1 MNGTHIVFDDLVR
14 CVIEGEATEEEL
26 QDLAAMMRNN
36 SELQDRYCQ
45 QMYIHALLSCHKGQ
59 EWPKEDGDAI
69 QCLCSETHAQEEAE
83 AGKRPR
89 SRGRGWV
96 SPGNGWKIAAVMA
109 VVLSGAA
116 VWFVAQH
123 AARRMCDETGVK
135 GSAAF
140 SFPTVRLVAQKNV
153 RGLDLPETLPG
164 MMRQESGETVLQL
177 RTGVEMT
184 IIGPSS
190 LNIRSGMQVVLE
202 SGQMLANV
210 PHWATGFTV
219 YANNLEIYDLG
230 TVFCVQADRHSAD
243 VFVLKGR
250 VQVNETLQ
258 EWGEEL
264 CGEDVGLCEAGEG
277 VRALAGEAP
286 MKFASDW
293 PAAKELL
300 GTVAG
305 RSVTTNTAFAMKIAK
320 QIENLWVERYM
331 PAENVG
337 ATNTLSAH
345 ALAFRKTAWVR
356 PVKSLSP
363 CARKEC
369 SLVDLLSEGA
379 SGTTS
384 EPVQVE
390 SSSYGD
396 DRRWSTVFTNEVP
409 LRWDWPL
416 SATSAKLEIVGMNS
430 AAMTNFTP
438 ETSFYVWRPFAGRVP
453 SAEDIYTLDLTFYNR
468 DKEAVGLLSARL
480 AVLTGSFGQTVVDL
494 RSANQAAVFTKRSAI
509 IPYDASWTAATV
521 GASGSVLSVKTSRKV
536 MQTNRFSGTSGY
548 YGYKLNDFGSGAFEW
563 TLSFPEVE
571 GAWDAKVSWSLGGM
585 IMSLR

>member
-1 MNGTHIVFDDLVR
+1 MNGMHIVFDDLVR

-36 SELQDRYCQ
+36 SGLQDRYCQ
-45 QMYIHALLSCHKGQ
+45 QMYVHALLACHKGQ

-69 QCLCSETHAQEEAE
+69 QCLCSEKHAQEDAE
-83 AGKRPR
+83 AVKRPR
-89 SRGRGWV
+89 SRRKGWS
-96 SPGNGWKIAAVMA
+96 SPGNWWKIAAA
-109 VVLSGAA
+109 VAAVLSGSA
-116 VWFVAQH
+116 VWFVAQYT
-123 AARRMCDETGVK
+123 ARGMGDGAGTKEA
-135 GSAAF
+135 AAF
-140 SFPTVRLVAQKNV
+140 SSPAVRLVAQKNV
-153 RGLDLPETLPG
+153 KGLDLPETLPG
-164 MMRQESGETVLQL
+164 MMRLESGETVVRL

-184 IIGPSS
+184 VIGPSA
-190 LNIRSGMQVVLE
+190 LNIRSGMQVVLV
-202 SGQMLANV
+202 GGKMVANV

-219 YANNLEIYDLG
+219 CANNLEIYDMG
-230 TVFCVQADRHSAD
+230 TVFCVQADKHSTD
-243 VFVLKGR
+243 VFVLKGS
-250 VQVNETLQ
+250 VQVNETRR
-258 EWGEEL
+258 EWGKEL
-264 CGEDVGLCEAGEG
+264 CGEGIGLCEAGEG

-320 QIENLWVERYM
+320 QIESLWVERYM
-331 PAENVG
+331 PAENVE
-337 ATNTLSAH
+337 ATNTLLAQ
-345 ALAFRKTAWVR
+345 ALPFRKTAWVR
-356 PVKSLSP
+356 PVKSPSP

-369 SLVDLLSEGA
+369 SLVDILSEGA

-384 EPVQVE
+384 ASVQIE
-390 SSSYGD
+390 SSPCGD
-396 DRRWSTVFTNEVP
+396 DRRWSTVFTNAVP

-416 SATSAKLEIVGMNS
+416 SATTAELEIVGMNS
-430 AAMTNFTP
+430 AAVTNFTP
-438 ETSFYVWRPFAGRVP
+438 ETSFYVWRPFTERVP
-453 SAEDIYTLDLTFYNR
+453 SAEDIYTLGLTFYNS
-468 DKEAVGLLSARL
+468 DNETVGLLSARL

-494 RSANQAAVFTKRSAI
+494 RPANQTAVFTKRNAI
-509 IPYDASWTAATV
+509 IPYDASWAAATA
-521 GASGSVLSVKTSRKV
+521 GASGSVLAVKTSRKV

-585 IMSLR
+585 IMSVR